1 MKMKAMPS
9 DTNSTEV
16 NMLRAGVAIKD
27 IQEASDATCYYPQ
40 WIVPDAV
47 TVPL

>member
-9 DTNSTEV
+9 DTNPTEV

-27 IQEASDATCYYPQ
+27 IQEAY
-40 WIVPDAV
+40 
-47 TVPL
+47 